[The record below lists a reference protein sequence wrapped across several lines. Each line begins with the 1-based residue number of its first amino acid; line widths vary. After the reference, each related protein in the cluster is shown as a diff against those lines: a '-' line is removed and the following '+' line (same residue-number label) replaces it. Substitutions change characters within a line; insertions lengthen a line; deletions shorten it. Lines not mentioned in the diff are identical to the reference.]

1 MNNCNPGL
9 QRWDR
14 LTAGGWDGGGNMEKL
29 DREGIGDDFWRA
41 VEPLIPQGRRVEG
54 RSYQR
59 RPGGGRKAR
68 YDDRLYLAAILYV
81 LRTGIV
87 WSALPRARFQG
98 IGVAAVHRRFRCW
111 VLRGFFEALW
121 RHGLA
126 EHEEMEGIAWC
137 WQSDSSGGRSRPV
150 AVEVAPYSG
159 KGGRRRGR
167 GATSG
172 QRRWLPLV
180 ACRNREPRSDSS
192 SPAELPTGNG

>member
-1 MNNCNPGL
+1 
-9 QRWDR
+9 
-14 LTAGGWDGGGNMEKL
+14 MENL
-29 DREGIGDDFWRA
+29 DRQGVGDDFWRA

-68 YDDRLYLAAILYV
+68 YDDRLYLDAILHV

-87 WSALPRARFQG
+87 WSALPRERFQG

-137 WQSDSSGGRSRPV
+137 WQGEVSGCRSWPIAAEAAPCSSD
-150 AVEVAPYSG
+150 
-159 KGGRRRGR
+159 GGRRRGR
-167 GATSG
+167 ATTAW

-180 ACRNREPRSDSS
+180 ACRNRGRCSDPS
-192 SPAELPTGNG
+192 SPAEVPQAISEYP